1 MRVHMSISRDMRV
14 LQERGALSERV
25 MNEMRRLEEIRDQCC
40 RLRESAAADVAAE
53 RKVQC
58 RRARGVHFMSHAN
71 NCRRCVKIEP
81 CCCVSSRKLHS
92 RSLLVCAVSLSGR
105 HA

>member
-1 MRVHMSISRDMRV
+1 MLRARSCACMQVDRRLTV

-53 RKVQC
+53 RKVC
-58 RRARGVHFMSHAN
+58 NTRLIDPLKMLA
-71 NCRRCVKIEP
+71 
-81 CCCVSSRKLHS
+81 
-92 RSLLVCAVSLSGR
+92 
-105 HA
+105 

>member
-1 MRVHMSISRDMRV
+1 MQVDSRLTV

-53 RKVQC
+53 RKV
-58 RRARGVHFMSHAN
+58 RNTPLIDPLKMLA
-71 NCRRCVKIEP
+71 
-81 CCCVSSRKLHS
+81 
-92 RSLLVCAVSLSGR
+92 
-105 HA
+105 

>member
-1 MRVHMSISRDMRV
+1 MRVHMSMSRDMRV

-58 RRARGVHFMSHAN
+58 RARSVHFMSHAN
-71 NCRRCVKIEP
+71 NCRRCVKIEQ

-105 HA
+105 RA

>member
-1 MRVHMSISRDMRV
+1 MPFCNFLTL

-53 RKVQC
+53 RKVI
-58 RRARGVHFMSHAN
+58 FF
-71 NCRRCVKIEP
+71 IF
-81 CCCVSSRKLHS
+81 
-92 RSLLVCAVSLSGR
+92 
-105 HA
+105 

>member
-1 MRVHMSISRDMRV
+1 M
-14 LQERGALSERV
+14 SERV

-53 RKVQC
+53 RKVWWHV
-58 RRARGVHFMSHAN
+58 RSVRFMSHAF

-81 CCCVSSRKLHS
+81 CCCGSSRKLRS
-92 RSLLVCAVSLSGR
+92 QSLLVSAGSLSGR
-105 HA
+105 RV